1 MSKSSSLQWG
11 NFEMTQALHFSAS
24 TSVKNLFG
32 RGLVTD
38 QIAAVF
44 ELVKNAY
51 DADAKEVEI
60 IFSNLKDENSS
71 LIVRDNGTGMNLID
85 IETRWMVIGTDS
97 KKNTMYSPIYQRPL
111 NGDKGIGRFSVDR
124 LGSFLHMEAQKRGST
139 KRYLVDFDW
148 TLFDSESRNISDI
161 EIPYVEK
168 NGKENDHGVSLSICG
183 LHDAWD
189 EVKLRELFRNL
200 RQFKSPFTQ
209 DDNFKIYITAPELG
223 YNKREVTV
231 EKLEGVSSLWMT
243 AEISDEN
250 PEVVRIM
257 VNKDG
262 LEYESIQSN
271 PYSFGSIKAQVFMFN
286 QGDKVRFA
294 NRYSL
299 RVREYGNIRLYRD
312 SFRIY
317 PYGEAK
323 NDWLDIDRRQTQ
335 GMMRSLG
342 TRDLIGYVQIG
353 KEANPDLKP
362 LTNRQGL
369 EENDAFEQLRNFVVG
384 ICIKT
389 LESYYFTKIKKGT
402 NETIRKSK
410 AEIGGAVAG
419 LTELAKVLR
428 ESDPNAAKQ
437 LKGYTAVIKKE
448 QQNQLQYVQDQQEIV
463 KVYSRIAQKETF
475 LHKLIHQSMIHVKD
489 SLVAMNTFIN
499 DVDYLIPTDKA
510 KLLAISGYIDDAL
523 SLLKTVRDDVV
534 KKRSKTTQNVE
545 LLARKYLQDNQAYF
559 SESDIKVSIL
569 STGNMEY
576 SIDPGDIKAILN
588 NLATNAVKSLLKVDN
603 REREIR
609 FELYKTDRF
618 LIIKCIDNGIGIP
631 EVDRERIFDPFQS
644 TTDGFGLGLT
654 IIDEI
659 SKEYG
664 GALELI
670 DTEVGACFSVKLR
683 C

>member
-1 MSKSSSLQWG
+1 
-11 NFEMTQALHFSAS
+11 MTQALHFSAS

-60 IFSNLKDENSS
+60 IFSNLKGENSS

-148 TLFDSESRNISDI
+148 TLFDGESRNISDI

-168 NGKENDHGVSLSICG
+168 NGKESDHGVSLSICG

-250 PEVVRIM
+250 PEVVQIM
-257 VNKDG
+257 VSKDG
-262 LEYESIQSN
+262 LEYESIQGNS
-271 PYSFGSIKAQVFMFN
+271 YLFGSVKAQVFMFN

-299 RVREYGNIRLYRD
+299 RVRDYGNIRLYRD

-335 GMMRSLG
+335 GMMRFLG

-353 KEANPDLKP
+353 KESNPDLKP

-369 EENDAFEQLRNFVVG
+369 EENDAFEQLRNFVVE

-419 LTELAKVLR
+419 LTELAKILR

-499 DVDYLIPTDKA
+499 DVDYLIPADKA
-510 KLLAISGYIDDAL
+510 KLLTISGYIDDAL

-670 DTEVGACFSVKLR
+670 DTAVGACFSVKLR

>member
-1 MSKSSSLQWG
+1 MSESSSLQWG

-32 RGLVTD
+32 RGLVTN

-148 TLFDSESRNISDI
+148 TLFDGESRNISDI

-168 NGKENDHGVSLSICG
+168 SGKENDHGVSLSICN

-243 AEISDEN
+243 AEITDEN
-250 PEVVRIM
+250 PEVVQIM
-257 VNKDG
+257 VSKDG
-262 LEYESIQSN
+262 LEYESIQNN
-271 PYSFGSIKAQVFMFN
+271 PYLFGSIKAQVFMFN
-286 QGDKVRFA
+286 QGDKVRFV

-299 RVREYGNIRLYRD
+299 RVRDYGNIRLYRD

-335 GMMRSLG
+335 GMMRFLG

-353 KEANPDLKP
+353 KESNPDLKP

-369 EENDAFEQLRNFVVG
+369 EENDAFEQLRNFVVE

-402 NETIRKSK
+402 NETIKKSK

-419 LTELAKVLR
+419 LTELAKILR

-499 DVDYLIPTDKA
+499 DVDYLSPTDKA
-510 KLLAISGYIDDAL
+510 RLFVISGYIDDAL

-545 LLARKYLQDNQAYF
+545 LLAQKYLQDNQAYF
-559 SESDIKVSIL
+559 SENDVKVSIL

-576 SIDPGDIKAILN
+576 SIDPGDVKAILN

-670 DTEVGACFSVKLR
+670 ETEVGACFSVKLR

>member
-1 MSKSSSLQWG
+1 
-11 NFEMTQALHFSAS
+11 MTQALHFSAS

-32 RGLVTD
+32 RGLVTN

-148 TLFDSESRNISDI
+148 TLFDGESRNISDI

-168 NGKENDHGVSLSICG
+168 SGKENDHGVSLSICN

-243 AEISDEN
+243 AEITDEN
-250 PEVVRIM
+250 PEVVQIM
-257 VNKDG
+257 VSKDG
-262 LEYESIQSN
+262 LEYESIQNN
-271 PYSFGSIKAQVFMFN
+271 PYLFGSIKAQVFMFN
-286 QGDKVRFA
+286 QGDKVRFV

-299 RVREYGNIRLYRD
+299 RVRDYGNIRLYRD

-335 GMMRSLG
+335 GMMRFLG

-353 KEANPDLKP
+353 KESNPDLKP

-369 EENDAFEQLRNFVVG
+369 EENDAFEQLRNFVVE

-402 NETIRKSK
+402 NETI
-410 AEIGGAVAG
+410 
-419 LTELAKVLR
+419 LL
-428 ESDPNAAKQ
+428 PN
-437 LKGYTAVIKKE
+437 
-448 QQNQLQYVQDQQEIV
+448 
-463 KVYSRIAQKETF
+463 
-475 LHKLIHQSMIHVKD
+475 
-489 SLVAMNTFIN
+489 
-499 DVDYLIPTDKA
+499 
-510 KLLAISGYIDDAL
+510 
-523 SLLKTVRDDVV
+523 
-534 KKRSKTTQNVE
+534 
-545 LLARKYLQDNQAYF
+545 
-559 SESDIKVSIL
+559 
-569 STGNMEY
+569 
-576 SIDPGDIKAILN
+576 
-588 NLATNAVKSLLKVDN
+588 
-603 REREIR
+603 
-609 FELYKTDRF
+609 
-618 LIIKCIDNGIGIP
+618 
-631 EVDRERIFDPFQS
+631 
-644 TTDGFGLGLT
+644 
-654 IIDEI
+654 
-659 SKEYG
+659 
-664 GALELI
+664 
-670 DTEVGACFSVKLR
+670 
-683 C
+683 

>member
-60 IFSNLKDENSS
+60 IFSNLKGENSS

-148 TLFDSESRNISDI
+148 TLFDGESRNISDI

-168 NGKENDHGVSLSICG
+168 NGKESDHGVSLSICG

-250 PEVVRIM
+250 PEVVQIM
-257 VNKDG
+257 VSKDG
-262 LEYESIQSN
+262 LEYESIQGNS
-271 PYSFGSIKAQVFMFN
+271 YLFGSVKAQVFMFN

-299 RVREYGNIRLYRD
+299 RVRDYGNIRLYRD

-335 GMMRSLG
+335 GMMRFLG

-353 KEANPDLKP
+353 KESNPDLKP

-369 EENDAFEQLRNFVVG
+369 EENDAFEQLRNFVVE

-419 LTELAKVLR
+419 LTELAKILR

-499 DVDYLIPTDKA
+499 DVDYLIPADKA
-510 KLLAISGYIDDAL
+510 KLLTISGYIDDAL

-670 DTEVGACFSVKLR
+670 DTAVGACFSVKLR

>member
-1 MSKSSSLQWG
+1 
-11 NFEMTQALHFSAS
+11 MTQALHFSAS

-60 IFSNLKDENSS
+60 IFSNLKGENSS

-124 LGSFLHMEAQKRGST
+124 LGSFLHMEAQKRGSA

-148 TLFDSESRNISDI
+148 TLFDGESRNISDI

-189 EVKLRELFRNL
+189 EEKLRELFRNL
-200 RQFKSPFTQ
+200 RQFKSPFKQ

-231 EKLEGVSSLWMT
+231 EKLEGVSSLWIT

-250 PEVVRIM
+250 PEVVQIM
-257 VNKDG
+257 VSKDG

-271 PYSFGSIKAQVFMFN
+271 SYLFGSVKAQVFMFN

-299 RVREYGNIRLYRD
+299 RVRDYGNIRLYRD

-323 NDWLDIDRRQTQ
+323 NDWLNIDRRQTQ
-335 GMMRSLG
+335 GLMRFFG

-353 KEANPDLKP
+353 KESNPDLKP

-369 EENDAFEQLRNFVVG
+369 EENDAFEQLRNFVVE

-419 LTELAKVLR
+419 LTELAKILR

-499 DVDYLIPTDKA
+499 DVDYLIPADKA
-510 KLLAISGYIDDAL
+510 KLLTISGYIDDAL

-670 DTEVGACFSVKLR
+670 DTAVGACFSVKLR